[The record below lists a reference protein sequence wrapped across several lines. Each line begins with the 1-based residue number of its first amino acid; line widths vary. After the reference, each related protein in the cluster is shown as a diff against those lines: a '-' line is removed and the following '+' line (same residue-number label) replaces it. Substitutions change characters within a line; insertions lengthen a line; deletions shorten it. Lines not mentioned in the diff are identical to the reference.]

1 MDVLS
6 FIDAILLGALG
17 IFQLTHLSFGF
28 EIKES
33 VVGVIEPKMHARDD
47 DEVVA
52 EIVDSR

>member
-1 MDVLS
+1 MDLLS
-6 FIDAILLGALG
+6 FIGAILYGALG
-17 IFQLTHLSFGF
+17 IFQLTHLSLGF